1 MKNTVLTL
9 SLALFSLICL
19 AACTP
24 TQSNRGNIV
33 EDFRLSELTPGI
45 STRTNVLKSLGS
57 PTATAPFDSNI
68 WYYMGQ
74 KMEKKGIFD
83 PTVTDEKIVVAS
95 FDDNGILQSLE
106 NKNNQRVDVPVV
118 DRTTPTGGNEITAI
132 EQILGNVGRFNRT
145 GGDDN
150 AAGTASGGVR

>member
-1 MKNTVLTL
+1 
-9 SLALFSLICL
+9 
-19 AACTP
+19 
-24 TQSNRGNIV
+24 
-33 EDFRLSELTPGI
+33 
-45 STRTNVLKSLGS
+45 
-57 PTATAPFDSNI
+57 
-68 WYYMGQ
+68 
-74 KMEKKGIFD
+74 MEKKGIFD

-145 GGDDN
+145 GGGDN
-150 AAGTASGGVR
+150 AANTASGGVR